1 MDWDWGLGSDR
12 VRPDVRPSVCTTATP
27 PPSPSEVNELS
38 IDNVSVLF
46 SASKMASGVES
57 VRRPPWL
64 IRKIEGVLIDIT
76 GVLYNSSEEGG
87 EVIPGSVHAIE
98 R

>member
-1 MDWDWGLGSDR
+1 MLSSRLGLGSDR
-12 VRPDVRPSVCTTATP
+12 LGIGPVRTSTRYQ
-27 PPSPSEVNELS
+27 S
-38 IDNVSVLF
+38 IMSRSF
-46 SASKMASGVES
+46 FPASKMASGEETGK
-57 VRRPPWL
+57 RPPWL

-87 EVIPGSVHAIE
+87 EVIPGSVQAIE